1 MSKHGDGS
9 GLTGLLE
16 ELDRD
21 IEGDISLGA
30 ILEHFNSRGFG
41 PLVVLPALMV
51 LLPTGAI
58 PGVPTTCALF
68 IMLIAGQLL
77 LGRKTPWLPERLA
90 RFSFDHARLTH
101 GVQRARPW
109 TRKIDHLL
117 KPRLGFM
124 TRGLAY
130 RGIALLA
137 ILLSLTMV
145 PLELM
150 PFAAALPA
158 VTLLLLGLGLI
169 GDDGLIILLALL
181 VMLID
186 VSAGVWLLS

>member
-1 MSKHGDGS
+1 MSEYCKDS

-16 ELDRD
+16 ELDRE

-30 ILEHFNSRGFG
+30 ILKHFNSRGFG
-41 PLVVLPALMV
+41 PLLVLPALLV

-68 IMLIAGQLL
+68 IVLIAGQLL
-77 LGRKTPWLPERLA
+77 LGYRTPWLPKRLA
-90 RFSFDHARLTH
+90 QFSFAHARLSH

-109 TRKIDHLL
+109 TRRIDRLL

-137 ILLSLTMV
+137 ILLATTMV
-145 PLELM
+145 PLELV
-150 PFAAALPA
+150 PFAAAIPA
-158 VTLLLLGLGLI
+158 VTLLLLGLGLV
-169 GDDGLIILLALL
+169 GEDGLVILFALL
-181 VMLID
+181 VMLAD
-186 VSAGVWLLS
+186 VLASLWLIG